1 MRRTVAGDTLAH
13 QKLAAFTQLQ
23 PEFEA
28 SFCFVQDVHGQR
40 RFAAFAVTETV
51 RYLHA
56 LWICECKDQ
65 FLSVYKNIV
74 RYEGQHCLHL
84 LRDWQAGETAAVVA
98 FLQRKLD
105 GLPFADLTHQIHDAR
120 IKHPVGDG
128 VHQRLVHG
136 CLVLLSREMNLMQA
150 LDSIFTLPEDA
161 LMQEVR
167 TACIQYGHTPSQ
179 IAQQLAAA
187 ADPIAVYAPH
197 QLLAQRNMVVMNQ
210 LARNIMTLPTD
221 LPGKRSWKVVA
232 PIEPSSSFAE
242 SVIGDY
248 RELIAPTHNNLK
260 GVRFVDRLEPGES
273 MAEISSF
280 TRSRHTSHEKR
291 MMIMNQESQSP
302 PPDLVV
308 GNVLEIGQGMLADD
322 HKTVPSAKLLADTG
336 TERLQLLA
344 FQAGQSLREHQ
355 APGPIHVQVL
365 QGHIAF
371 TTAHGTVEVPAGTLL
386 QLAAQVPHSLIASGP
401 ALVLVTMLHASA

>member
-136 CLVLLSREMNLMQA
+136 CLVLISRGMNMLQA
-150 LDSIFTLPEDA
+150 VESICTLPEDV
-161 LMQEVR
+161 LIQEVR
-167 TACIQYGHTPSQ
+167 TACIQYGHTPCQ
-179 IAQQLAAA
+179 IEQQLASA
-187 ADPIAVYAPH
+187 ADLCSSYVPH
-197 QLLAQRNMVVMNQ
+197 HLLAQRNMLVMN
-210 LARNIMTLPTD
+210 LMAKNIMILPTD
-221 LPGKRSWKVVA
+221 LPGERSWKVVA
-232 PIEPSSSFAE
+232 PMEPPGSFAE
-242 SVIGDY
+242 SVIGTY
-248 RELIAPTHNNLK
+248 LELIAPTHNNRK
-260 GVRFVDRLEPGES
+260 EVRFIDRTEPDD
-273 MAEISSF
+273 A
-280 TRSRHTSHEKR
+280 
-291 MMIMNQESQSP
+291 
-302 PPDLVV
+302 
-308 GNVLEIGQGMLADD
+308 LA
-322 HKTVPSAKLLADTG
+322 G
-336 TERLQLLA
+336 
-344 FQAGQSLREHQ
+344 
-355 APGPIHVQVL
+355 I
-365 QGHIAF
+365 
-371 TTAHGTVEVPAGTLL
+371 
-386 QLAAQVPHSLIASGP
+386 
-401 ALVLVTMLHASA
+401 